1 MLRKPLSI
9 VILSIIYFLS
19 PLVILIFN
27 AALNMV
33 PLLGYGSIIYRLRIL
48 DVVVLFLYILTAFSI
63 FFVRKWGWW
72 TIISSALLMFSY
84 NLFTFFMNPFSSI
97 LILLLMNVT
106 LFSVS
111 IFFFR
116 KHLIAPYFN
125 PQLRWWEQDQRY
137 EIDIYLKFIGMDR
150 NVIISDISAGGCYI
164 YVDFLID
171 SGSEL
176 PVLIICGSYHLN
188 LNVKIMRIARESDR
202 YYGYGLM
209 FQRISNVE
217 KEGLEGL
224 LKKLKSVSSYESDN
238 IDSEEKRNSTRF
250 FVSYDLSISSGED
263 QSPASLSDISK
274 SGCSIHS
281 SIALESGAVCQFHYR
296 IRQVSHYVSAKVIWK
311 KGDLEKRLYGL
322 KFIEVDKPNRKALQ
336 QMINI
341 STKLGAHKREI
352 SKEEYYKRCEE
363 RLDHTPYE
371 LIKTLKRIMK
381 IKTG

>member
-1 MLRKPLSI
+1 
-9 VILSIIYFLS
+9 
-19 PLVILIFN
+19 
-27 AALNMV
+27 
-33 PLLGYGSIIYRLRIL
+33 
-48 DVVVLFLYILTAFSI
+48 
-63 FFVRKWGWW
+63 
-72 TIISSALLMFSY
+72 
-84 NLFTFFMNPFSSI
+84 
-97 LILLLMNVT
+97 MNVT

-111 IFFFR
+111 LFFFR

-171 SGSEL
+171 SGTEL
-176 PVLIICGSYHLN
+176 PVLIVCGSYHLN
-188 LNVKIMRIARESDR
+188 LNVKIMRIAKESDR

-209 FQRISNVE
+209 FQKISNVE
-217 KEGLEGL
+217 KEGLDGL

-263 QSPASLSDISK
+263 QCPASLADISK

-281 SIALESGAVCQFHYR
+281 SIVLESGSICHFHFR
-296 IRQVSHYVSAKVIWK
+296 ISQIAHRVSARVIWK
-311 KGDLEKRLYGL
+311 KGDIENRLYGL
-322 KFIEVDKPNRKALQ
+322 KFIDVDKPNRKALEK
-336 QMINI
+336 MISI

-352 SKEEYYKRCEE
+352 SKEEYNKRCEE
-363 RLDHTPYE
+363 KLDHTPYE
-371 LIKTLKRIMK
+371 LIKSLKRIMK
-381 IKTG
+381 IKTR